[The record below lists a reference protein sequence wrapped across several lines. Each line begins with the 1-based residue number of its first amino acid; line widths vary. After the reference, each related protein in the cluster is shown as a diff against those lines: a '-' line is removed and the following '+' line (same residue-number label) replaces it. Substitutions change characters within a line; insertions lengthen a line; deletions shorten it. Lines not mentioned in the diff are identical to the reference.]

1 MLDVPIFINF
11 YRFIKQGFSENVVEN
26 KNKGDKD
33 ENFKNR
39 KDCFVMRVIIN
50 LFVAFA
56 FFISLSPLHAE
67 ESVSWEQCVSES
79 MNAHPDLYSALAVL
93 QQAEADKRI
102 TKGALLPQLSFGVNS
117 SENGS
122 LGKGNGLSSALSYSL
137 SAQQL
142 LFDGHK
148 TSNQIASNAE
158 AVKAAQ
164 YNYSAVS
171 ASLRFALRSAF
182 TQLLKAQDLVGLTVE
197 IAERRKNNVRLIS
210 LRYQGGREHIGSL
223 RQAEADLAQ
232 AEFEVSQAKR
242 GLILAQTNLASALGR
257 DKHQPLKVKGT
268 FNVSDLSTSKPDLAQ
283 LVKNNPLFQ
292 QLDTRSK
299 AARFDLDASRSA
311 FSPQLSLTSTIGRGA
326 YDRLPTDAVDWSAG
340 VTVSVPI
347 YEGGAG
353 RARVA
358 KASALL
364 SQQQAQE
371 KSGFLLLFNALEQ
384 SWKGFQDARQMVV
397 VQNKQL
403 VAANE
408 RSKIANAQYSNGLV
422 TFNDWVII
430 ENNLVNAKKNLL
442 NAEADMLIAEAQWIQ
457 AKGGVLEGQQ
467 E

>member
-1 MLDVPIFINF
+1 MINHDD
-11 YRFIKQGFSENVVEN
+11 
-26 KNKGDKD
+26 GD
-33 ENFKNR
+33 NFKKR
-39 KDCFVMRVIIN
+39 KDCFGMRVKIT
-50 LFVAFA
+50 LLVAMAFFVAVS
-56 FFISLSPLHAE
+56 SLYAE
-67 ESVSWEQCVSES
+67 ESVTWDQCVSEAVK
-79 MNAHPDLYSALAVL
+79 AHPDLFSALAVL

-102 TKGALLPQLSFGVNS
+102 TKGALLPQLSFGVTS
-117 SENGS
+117 SENAT
-122 LGKGNGLSSALSYSL
+122 LGKGVGSSSALSYSL

-142 LFDGHK
+142 LYDGHK

-158 AVKAAQ
+158 SIKAAQ
-164 YNYSAVS
+164 YNYNAVS
-171 ASLRFALRSAF
+171 ANLRFALRSAF
-182 TQLLKAQDLVGLTVE
+182 IQLLKAQNLVGLATE
-197 IAERRKNNVRLIS
+197 ISVRRQNNVRLIS

-232 AEFEVSQAKR
+232 AQFEVSQSKR

-257 DKHQPLKVKGT
+257 DIHEPFSVKGT
-268 FNVSDLSTSKPDLAQ
+268 FNLSEPSASKPDLTK

-292 QLDTRSK
+292 QLDTKSK

-311 FSPQLSLTSTIGRGA
+311 FAPQIYLTSSVGRGA

-340 VTVSVPI
+340 MTLSVPI
-347 YEGGAG
+347 YEGGSG

-358 KASALL
+358 KAKAFL
-364 SQQQAQE
+364 SQQNAQE
-371 KSGFLLLFNALEQ
+371 QSGFLLLFNALEQ
-384 SWKGFQDARQMVV
+384 SWKSFQDARQMVV

-403 VAANE
+403 EAASE

-442 NAEADMLIAEAQWIQ
+442 NAEADMLLAEAQWIQ
-457 AKGGVLEGQQ
+457 SKGGALEGQQ

>member
-1 MLDVPIFINF
+1 MHQKGRNALRKIYPAMVMLF
-11 YRFIKQGFSENVVEN
+11 
-26 KNKGDKD
+26 
-33 ENFKNR
+33 
-39 KDCFVMRVIIN
+39 FVTV
-50 LFVAFA
+50 
-56 FFISLSPLHAE
+56 SPLHAD
-67 ESVSWEQCVSES
+67 ESVRWEQCVSEAVK
-79 MNAHPDLYSALAVL
+79 AHPDLYSALALL

-102 TKGALLPQLSFGVNS
+102 TQGALLPQLSFGVNS
-117 SENGS
+117 SESGTV
-122 LGKGNGLSSALSYSL
+122 GKGAGSSSALSYSL

-142 LFDGHK
+142 LYDGCK

-158 AVKAAQ
+158 AIKASQ
-164 YNYSAVS
+164 HNYNAVS
-171 ASLRFALRSAF
+171 ANVRFALRSAF

-232 AEFEVSQAKR
+232 AQFEVSQARR
-242 GLILAQTNLASALGR
+242 GLVLAQTNLASALGR
-257 DKHQPLKVKGT
+257 DMHQPIRVQGAFKA
-268 FNVSDLSTSKPDLAQ
+268 SDLTDAKPNLAE
-283 LVKNNPLFQ
+283 LAKNHPLFQ

-299 AARFDLDASRSA
+299 AARFDLEVSRSA
-311 FSPQLSLTSTIGRGA
+311 FSPQISLTSSVGRGA
-326 YDRLPTDAVDWSAG
+326 FDRLPTDAVDWSAG

-347 YEGGAG
+347 YEGGSA

-358 KASALL
+358 KARAYL
-364 SQQQAQE
+364 SQQNAQE
-371 KSGFLLLFNALEQ
+371 KSGYLVLYNALEQ
-384 SWKGFQDARQMVV
+384 SWKSFQDTRQLVV

-403 VAANE
+403 LAANE

-457 AKGGVLEGQQ
+457 SKGGALEGQQ